1 MKLIA
6 VTGGIGAG
14 KSVVSNEFKKLGAYV
29 LDADKVSHEIM
40 MPGGS
45 AYNDVVKEFG
55 EGILFPDKSIN
66 RKMLGDIVF
75 ADNDKL
81 NKLNQIMHSR
91 IYSEIEKR
99 IKKSEAE
106 VVCLEIPLL
115 FTTKCPLELDMKIA
129 VIAPID
135 VKIARV
141 MERDNSSKEQV
152 LARMGKQLS
161 DEEFSALA
169 DVVIENDGNI
179 EFLTAQVCDIYNS
192 IFKSM

>member
-45 AYNDVVKEFG
+45 VYNDVVKEFG

-66 RKMLGDIVF
+66 RKLLGDIVF

-81 NKLNQIMHSR
+81 NKLNQI
-91 IYSEIEKR
+91 ITTCR
-99 IKKSEAE
+99 IKQAYHK
-106 VVCLEIPLL
+106 
-115 FTTKCPLELDMKIA
+115 
-129 VIAPID
+129 
-135 VKIARV
+135 
-141 MERDNSSKEQV
+141 
-152 LARMGKQLS
+152 
-161 DEEFSALA
+161 
-169 DVVIENDGNI
+169 
-179 EFLTAQVCDIYNS
+179 
-192 IFKSM
+192 

>member
-14 KSVVSNEFKKLGAYV
+14 KSVVSKEFKKLGAYV

-45 AYNDVVKEFG
+45 AYNEVIKEFG
-55 EGILFPDKSIN
+55 EEILSPDKSIN

-81 NKLNQIMHSR
+81 NKLNKIMHLR
-91 IYSEIEKR
+91 IYDEIERR
-99 IKKSEAE
+99 IERSKAE

-129 VIAPID
+129 VIAPRD

-141 MERDNSSKEQV
+141 MERDNSSEEQV
-152 LARMGKQLS
+152 LARMAKQLS
-161 DEEFSALA
+161 DEDFAELA
-169 DVVIENDGNI
+169 DAVILNDGDA
-179 EFLTAQVCDIYNS
+179 ELLAVQVADIYNQL
-192 IFKSM
+192 FKL

>member
-14 KSVVSNEFKKLGAYV
+14 KSVVSKEFKKLGAYV

-40 MPGGS
+40 MPGGV
-45 AYNDVVKEFG
+45 AYNAVIKEFG
-55 EGILFPDKSIN
+55 EEIISPDKSIN

-75 ADNDKL
+75 TDDDKL
-81 NKLNQIMHSR
+81 NKLNEIMHSR

-99 IKKSEAE
+99 IEKSKAE
-106 VVCLEIPLL
+106 IVCLEIPLL

-129 VIAPID
+129 VIAPRD
-135 VKIARV
+135 VKIERV
-141 MERDNSSKEQV
+141 MDRDGASREQV
-152 LARMGKQLS
+152 LARMEKQLQ

-169 DVVIENDGNI
+169 DVVVNNDGN
-179 EFLTAQVCDIYNS
+179 EESLKFQVTEIYNRLL
-192 IFKSM
+192 KS

>member
-14 KSVVSNEFKKLGAYV
+14 KSVVSKEFKKLGAYV

-45 AYNDVVKEFG
+45 AYNEVIKEFG
-55 EGILFPDKSIN
+55 EEILFPDKSIN

-81 NKLNQIMHSR
+81 NKLNKIMHSR

-99 IKKSEAE
+99 IEKSEAE

-115 FTTKCPLELDMKIA
+115 FTTECPIDLDMKIA
-129 VIAPID
+129 VIAPRDI
-135 VKIARV
+135 KIARV
-141 MERDNSSKEQV
+141 MVRDGALREQV
-152 LARMGKQLS
+152 LSRMEKQLK

-169 DVVIENDGNI
+169 DVVINNDGDAKSL
-179 EFLTAQVCDIYNS
+179 ELQVTDIYS
-192 IFKSM
+192 KLLKL

>member
-14 KSVVSNEFKKLGAYV
+14 KSVVSKEFKKLGAYV

-45 AYNDVVKEFG
+45 AYNEVIKEFG
-55 EGILFPDKSIN
+55 EEILFPDKSIN

-75 ADNDKL
+75 ADSDKL
-81 NKLNQIMHSR
+81 NKLNKIMHSR

-99 IKKSEAE
+99 IEKSEAE

-115 FTTKCPLELDMKIA
+115 FTTECPIGLDMKIA
-129 VIAPID
+129 VIAPRDI
-135 VKIARV
+135 KIARV
-141 MERDNSSKEQV
+141 MERDGASREQV
-152 LARMGKQLS
+152 ISRMEKQLG

-169 DVVIENDGNI
+169 DVVINNDGD
-179 EFLTAQVCDIYNS
+179 EESLTIQVTEIYNRLL
-192 IFKSM
+192 KL